1 MLGHRKKT
9 GRFLWR
15 PTTPAKRRGLR
26 EQSNKPGLTR
36 ATRYIA
42 NRCKTHPGYC
52 QLIQRADGY
61 GYQQIAQSKGERE
74 LALFLHGLKAEVSR
88 AKR

>member
-9 GRFLWR
+9 GPFLWR
-15 PTTPAKRRGLR
+15 STIPAKRRGLR

-36 ATRYIA
+36 GKGVSHR
-42 NRCKTHPGYC
+42 YC

-61 GYQQIAQSKGERE
+61 RYQQIAQSKGERE